1 MASEF
6 MSERDVGKY
15 IQEKLLK
22 AKKGGAAEVTLV
34 SGDIQEE
41 LFLKD
46 GLEEICTAMQKL
58 MGRALHPPGISP
70 FRLRRSG
77 QKAARR
83 RRGGRDAHDPG
94 PAR

>member
-15 IQEKLLK
+15 IQEKIIK
-22 AKKGGAAEVTLV
+22 AKRAGEQELV
-34 SGDIQEE
+34 LISGDIQNE

-58 MGRALHPPGISP
+58 MEPGDEI
-70 FRLRRSG
+70 LRRPKSLRTTG
-77 QKAARR
+77 LMIKYKL
-83 RRGGRDAHDPG
+83 
-94 PAR
+94 

>member
-58 MGRALHPPGISP
+58 MEPGDEM
-70 FRLRRSG
+70 LRRPKSL
-77 QKAARR
+77 RT
-83 RRGGRDAHDPG
+83 RGLTIRYHL
-94 PAR
+94 